1 VFHQYQSVF
10 TRITT
15 PTFTV
20 RRQPPATVRSHV
32 PCFHSIP
39 TSACHVSS
47 SPCRGLSMITRSEL
61 ASGILRYYEQDVNRK
76 CPGYTFTRLPISV
89 FLNLVLWKFTGM
101 EYHKQ
106 KFPYFQSEFQQNSNQ
121 PCYIF
126 FWHLLYLNYT
136 FTRRTLVPC
145 HDFMMHDN
153 RQFWLGHVNLAKL
166 RC

>member
-47 SPCRGLSMITRSEL
+47 SPCRRLSMITRSEL

-126 FWHLLYLNYT
+126 FLT
-136 FTRRTLVPC
+136 FTI
-145 HDFMMHDN
+145 F
-153 RQFWLGHVNLAKL
+153 KL
-166 RC
+166 HFHTAHFSSMPRFYDA